1 MNIGSIIGQLND
13 AISMNN
19 LGGAN
24 TSSNLGALNENSI
37 NSLLDLPNGSF
48 VSGEIVSVI
57 DDKVQILLG
66 NNEMVDA
73 KLQSGINPAVG
84 SNMSF
89 MVSSDSNNQ
98 VLLTPLFENTNQMST
113 VNSALQASGLPNNPK
128 MQYMV
133 KAMMQEGLPIDRQS
147 LYDMNKAVM
156 TNPEADIKSLS
167 QMKSLNIPL
176 TKEMVNQFENY
187 INLKQEISGTIADI
201 SDSLFDEDNL
211 NSFIEN
217 NNVVTEGTKESLG
230 QFLNII
236 DEFIGI
242 EDSQISNEPNLMN
255 IDNEI
260 IQSQPLENEDALNA
274 LNDSLK
280 EETQVRE
287 EQTTENVI
295 KEFNSDSLKDAD
307 NKVANNKI
315 SNSADLTKNIDSLK
329 DELKQAKSQDEV
341 NSVLEKIKNTIK
353 DTNFKDQFK
362 TSLLSK
368 FQLKPE
374 DIAKEG
380 EVTKTFNKMNMVFK
394 NIAEELSDMGKA
406 DTPIAKSVNNVN
418 SNIDFMNQL
427 NQSFNYVQIPLK
439 MLNQDA
445 SGELYVY
452 SNKKSLARDDGS
464 VSALLHLDMDNLGPV
479 DVHVTLN
486 ELNNVKTKFYLK
498 DDSALDLIAENIDT
512 LNQRLEKRGYSMSS
526 EFINKVDDKSVIETI
541 VDDNKNIS
549 MISSK
554 SFDARA

>member
-176 TKEMVNQFENY
+176 TKEMVSQFENY

-201 SDSLFDEDNL
+201 SDSLFDENNL

-315 SNSADLTKNIDSLK
+315 SNSADLTKIIDSLK

>member
-24 TSSNLGALNENSI
+24 TSSNLGALNESSI

-187 INLKQEISGTIADI
+187 INLKQEISSTIADI

-307 NKVANNKI
+307 NKVVNNKI
-315 SNSADLTKNIDSLK
+315 SNSADLTKIIDSLK
-329 DELKQAKSQDEV
+329 DELKQAKSQDDV

-353 DTNFKDQFK
+353 DTSFKNQFK

>member
-24 TSSNLGALNENSI
+24 TSSNLGALNESSI

-260 IQSQPLENEDALNA
+260 IQSQPLENEDVLNA

-280 EETQVRE
+280 EETKVRE

-307 NKVANNKI
+307 NKVVNNKI
-315 SNSADLTKNIDSLK
+315 SNSADLTKIIDSLK